1 MNKLKLQS
9 LIIAVV
15 VYLVLI
21 VGLFFTVYYT
31 PSTPKAKTYTA
42 KKSDIIEVSLG
53 APVHTKSHNKSKKNK
68 KHKQQKK
75 KPPKKV
81 RNTKKIEKTK
91 KHIKKKK
98 PVKKKAK
105 KSKQVKKSAQKP
117 NTSSLFKNLP
127 SGIKDDK
134 SENKPVGKSGKSVKK
149 VNKSSGIVNAY
160 FAKIQNSL
168 KGWPAQNNFVGE
180 KIRVELTVYASGMFD
195 YKILSRS
202 LNPEFNNALTAY
214 LKQLKRFGFGAHSNS
229 KPYKI
234 IVEFIAKG

>member
-9 LIIAVV
+9 IIIAVSI
-15 VYLVLI
+15 YLFLLVALI
-21 VGLFFTVYYT
+21 ASLYYK
-31 PSTPKAKTYTA
+31 PSTPKAKIYTA

-53 APVHTKSHNKSKKNK
+53 SPAKSTPHKINKKKVKKKKSKT
-68 KHKQQKK
+68 
-75 KPPKKV
+75 PKKV
-81 RNTKKIEKTK
+81 RNVKKVEK
-91 KHIKKKK
+91 KHTKKKK
-98 PVKKKAK
+98 IVKKHK
-105 KSKQVKKSAQKP
+105 KPTKKVKKVATKA
-117 NTSSLFKNLP
+117 NASSLFKNLP

-134 SENKPVGKSGKSVKK
+134 PENRPVGKSGKSVKN
-149 VNKSSGIVNAY
+149 VNKSSGIENAY

-202 LNPEFNNALTAY
+202 LNPEFNNALKRY
-214 LKQLKRFGFGAHSNS
+214 LEQLKRFGFGPHKNP

>member
-9 LIIAVV
+9 IIIAVSI
-15 VYLVLI
+15 YLFLLVALI
-21 VGLFFTVYYT
+21 ASLYYK
-31 PSTPKAKTYTA
+31 PSAPKAKIYTA
-42 KKSDIIEVSLG
+42 KKNDIIEVSLG
-53 APVHTKSHNKSKKNK
+53 SPAHSS
-68 KHKQQKK
+68 KHKKTKK
-75 KPPKKV
+75 IKKLKKKETKPPKKV
-81 RNTKKIEKTK
+81 RNTKKVVK
-91 KHIKKKK
+91 KHIKKVVKKHKK
-98 PVKKKAK
+98 PTKKVKKVAT
-105 KSKQVKKSAQKP
+105 KP

-134 SENKPVGKSGKSVKK
+134 PEKKPVGKSGKSIKK
-149 VNKSSGIVNAY
+149 VNKSSGIENAY
-160 FAKIQNSL
+160 FAKIQNTL

-202 LNPEFNNALTAY
+202 LNPEFNNALKAY
-214 LKQLKRFGFGAHSNS
+214 LEQLKRFGFGAHHNP

>member
-9 LIIAVV
+9 IIIAVSI
-15 VYLVLI
+15 YFSLIIVLI
-21 VGLFFTVYYT
+21 ISMYYK
-31 PSTPKAKTYTA
+31 PSTPKAKIYTA

-53 APVHTKSHNKSKKNK
+53 SPTHTANKKQYKNK
-68 KHKQQKK
+68 KKHTKK
-75 KPPKKV
+75 KDKVPKKV
-81 RNTKKIEKTK
+81 RNVKKIEK
-91 KHIKKKK
+91 KHTKKKK
-98 PVKKKAK
+98 IVKKHK
-105 KSKQVKKSAQKP
+105 KLPKKVKKVATKP

-134 SENKPVGKSGKSVKK
+134 PENKPAGKSGKSVKK
-149 VNKSSGIVNAY
+149 VNKSSGIENAY
-160 FAKIQNSL
+160 FAKIQNTL

-180 KIRVELTVYASGMFD
+180 KIKVELTVYASGMFD

-202 LNPEFNNALTAY
+202 FNPEFNNALKRY
-214 LKQLKRFGFGAHSNS
+214 LEQLKRFGFGPHHNP

>member
-9 LIIAVV
+9 IVIAVTI
-15 VYLVLI
+15 YLLLI
-21 VGLFFTVYYT
+21 VVLMFSLYYK
-31 PSTPKAKTYTA
+31 PSMPKAKLYTA

-53 APVHTKSHNKSKKNK
+53 SPAHSNIHKKSNK
-68 KHKQQKK
+68 KIRKK
-75 KPPKKV
+75 RTKVPKKV
-81 RNTKKIEKTK
+81 RNVKKIEK
-91 KHIKKKK
+91 KHIKKKI
-98 PVKKKAK
+98 VKKHNKPRK
-105 KSKQVKKSAQKP
+105 KRKTDRL
-117 NTSSLFKNLP
+117 NTKSLFKNLP

-134 SENKPVGKSGKSVKK
+134 PENKPVGKSGKSIKK
-149 VNKSSGIVNAY
+149 VNKSSGIENAY
-160 FAKIQNSL
+160 FAKIQNIL

-202 LNPEFNNALTAY
+202 LNPEFNNALKSY
-214 LKQLKRFGFGAHSNS
+214 LEQLKRFGFGPHHNP

>member
-9 LIIAVV
+9 LIIAIVI
-15 VYLVLI
+15 YLILI
-21 VGLFFTVYYT
+21 VALFFSLYYT
-31 PSTPKAKTYTA
+31 PSIPKAKTYTA

-53 APVHTKSHNKSKKNK
+53 SPVKTVSHKKSKNKKKNK
-68 KHKQQKK
+68 QSKKK

-81 RNTKKIEKTK
+81 RNHKKPDKPK
-91 KHIKKKK
+91 KVIKK
-98 PVKKKAK
+98 VVK
-105 KSKQVKKSAQKP
+105 KSKKPIKKVKKTAHKP

-127 SGIKDDK
+127 SGIKADK
-134 SENKPVGKSGKSVKK
+134 PESKPTGKSGKSTKK
-149 VNKSSGIVNAY
+149 VNKSSGVVNAY
-160 FAKIQNSL
+160 FAKIETSL

-180 KIRVELTVYASGMFD
+180 KIRVELTVYSSGMFD

-202 LNPEFNNALTAY
+202 LNPEFNSALKTY
-214 LKQLKRFGFGAHSNS
+214 LEQLKRFGFGAHSNS